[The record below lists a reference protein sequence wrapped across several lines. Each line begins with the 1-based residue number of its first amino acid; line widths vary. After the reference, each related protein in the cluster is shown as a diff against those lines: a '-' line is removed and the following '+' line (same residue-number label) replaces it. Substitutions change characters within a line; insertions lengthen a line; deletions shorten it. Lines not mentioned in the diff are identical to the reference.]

1 MWFLLVIL
9 LIIATLLWASVS
21 YFYKVAIKR
30 APKPMIIKNT
40 EQVAGDKLV
49 STSPDYS
56 WIRAQSPEQVEI
68 TSFDGL
74 KLCGTWIPGKG
85 KENKIVILSH
95 GYTGRGYEMAGF
107 ARFYVE
113 ELGFRVLMPDHRGH
127 GASEGDYIGFGWHD
141 RLDYMRWIDFVIKKM
156 GENSEILLHGISMGA
171 ASVLMASGE
180 KLPSQVKGIIS
191 DCGYT
196 SVKDELSYQM
206 KQMFKLP
213 SFPFIPLISLYTR
226 WKAGYSFREASALK
240 QVKRTHLPILYIH
253 GGEDTFVPTSM
264 AHELYRESAGD
275 KYLYIVPEAAHG
287 TSFLVEPEGYKRHV
301 KDFVARYL
309 GQGTEIRTE
318 KWL

>member
-1 MWFLLVIL
+1 MWVFLVIL
-9 LIIATLLWASVS
+9 IIAAVLWASVS
-21 YFYKVAIKR
+21 YFYKIAIKR
-30 APKPMIIKNT
+30 APKPILTKKT
-40 EQVAGDKLV
+40 GQVAGDKAV
-49 STSPDYS
+49 STSSDYS
-56 WIRAQSPEQVEI
+56 WIRSQLPEQVEI

-85 KENKIVILSH
+85 KENKVVILSH

-113 ELGFRVLMPDHRGH
+113 ELGFRVLIPDHRGH

-141 RLDYMRWIDFVIKKM
+141 RLDLMRWIDYVIEKT
-156 GENSEILLHGISMGA
+156 GEDSEILLHGISMGA
-171 ASVLMASGE
+171 AAVLMASGE
-180 KLPSQVKGIIS
+180 KLPSLVKGIVA
-191 DCGYT
+191 DCAYT

-213 SFPFIPLISLYTR
+213 SFPFLPLISLYTR
-226 WKAGYSFREASALK
+226 WKAGYRFAEASALK
-240 QVKRTHLPILYIH
+240 QVKQTQLPILYIH
-253 GGEDTFVPTSM
+253 GGEDTFVPVSM

-287 TSFLVEPEGYKRHV
+287 TSYLVEPEGYKRHV
-301 KDFVARYL
+301 IDFVTRYL
-309 GQGTEIRTE
+309 GEDTEIRRE

>member
-1 MWFLLVIL
+1 MWVILVIL
-9 LIIATLLWASVS
+9 IIAAVLWASVS
-21 YFYKVAIKR
+21 YFYKIAIKR
-30 APKPMIIKNT
+30 APKPILTKKT
-40 EQVAGDKLV
+40 GQVAGDKAV

-56 WIRAQSPEQVEI
+56 WIRSQLPEQVEI

-85 KENKIVILSH
+85 KENKVVILSH

-141 RLDYMRWIDFVIKKM
+141 RLDLMRWIDYVIEKT
-156 GENSEILLHGISMGA
+156 GEDSEILLHGISMGA
-171 ASVLMASGE
+171 ATVLMASGE
-180 KLPSQVKGIIS
+180 KLPFEVKGIVA
-191 DCGYT
+191 DCAYT

-213 SFPFIPLISLYTR
+213 SFPFLPLISLYTR
-226 WKAGYSFREASALK
+226 WKAGYRFSEASALK
-240 QVKRTHLPILYIH
+240 QVKQTQLPILYIH
-253 GGEDTFVPTSM
+253 GGEDTFVPVSM

-287 TSFLVEPEGYKRHV
+287 TSYLVEPEGYKRHV
-301 KDFVARYL
+301 IDFVTRYL
-309 GQGTEIRTE
+309 GEDTEIRRE